1 MIIKK
6 KNQCEI
12 PNMPLKPRLG
22 FLKKNSKGIRVIKIF
37 MVKGN
42 LGMAL
47 EPS

>member
-12 PNMPLKPRLG
+12 LNMPLKPRLR
-22 FLKKNSKGIRVIKIF
+22 FFKKNSKGIGVIKIF
-37 MVKGN
+37 MVNGN

-47 EPS
+47 EQS